1 MGGDAAGPPPLFPCS
16 CPSTQARGLGDIGD
30 PGPGA
35 QSSAIEDEASGHVP
49 SPLPATPQFQTLLI
63 FFFSPATEIHMSLNN
78 QISWVRPAE
87 DTERSMFLSGFG
99 LGGKT
104 ASALGEGE
112 QRTQLAI
119 PGLSMA

>member
-1 MGGDAAGPPPLFPCS
+1 
-16 CPSTQARGLGDIGD
+16 
-30 PGPGA
+30 
-35 QSSAIEDEASGHVP
+35 
-49 SPLPATPQFQTLLI
+49 
-63 FFFSPATEIHMSLNN
+63 MSLNN

>member
-1 MGGDAAGPPPLFPCS
+1 
-16 CPSTQARGLGDIGD
+16 
-30 PGPGA
+30 
-35 QSSAIEDEASGHVP
+35 
-49 SPLPATPQFQTLLI
+49 
-63 FFFSPATEIHMSLNN
+63 
-78 QISWVRPAE
+78 
-87 DTERSMFLSGFG
+87 